1 MTVNIYKVEISL
13 NGRNSI
19 VEVIDTDYL
28 VNKDMINLVRRV
40 LMNSFALEYEQ
51 EVYVYMHYKNLKK

>member
-1 MTVNIYKVEISL
+1 MVNIYKVEISL

-51 EVYVYMHYKNLKK
+51 EVYVYLHYKNLKK

>member
-1 MTVNIYKVEISL
+1 MINIYKVEISL

-40 LMNSFALEYEQ
+40 LMNSFSLEYEQ

>member
-1 MTVNIYKVEISL
+1 MVNIYKVEISL

-40 LMNSFALEYEQ
+40 LMNSFSLEYEQ
-51 EVYVYMHYKNLKK
+51 EVYVYLHYKNLKK

>member
-1 MTVNIYKVEISL
+1 MINIYKAEISL

>member
-1 MTVNIYKVEISL
+1 MINIYKAEISL

-40 LMNSFALEYEQ
+40 LMNSFSLEYEQ
-51 EVYVYMHYKNLKK
+51 EVYVYLHYKNLKK

>member
-1 MTVNIYKVEISL
+1 MVNIYKVEISL

>member
-40 LMNSFALEYEQ
+40 LINSFALEYEQ

>member
-1 MTVNIYKVEISL
+1 MINIYKVEISL

>member
-1 MTVNIYKVEISL
+1 MVNIYKAEISL

>member
-1 MTVNIYKVEISL
+1 MINIYKAEISL

-40 LMNSFALEYEQ
+40 LMNSFSLEYEQ
-51 EVYVYMHYKNLKK
+51 EVYVYLHYKNLKR